1 MILNDNIKITGRL
14 HIEVINRKGLIT
26 QEYEWDNLITNVGY
40 LAAAQSMAGVSGAAI
55 NTVAMGTNS
64 VAPTLTDTAITSP
77 FVIPVNGVVYHP
89 NLTDDPK
96 WVQFNFTVGF
106 LQAVG
111 MNIYEWGLLTADGRL
126 FSRLTRSLIAKTNEM
141 QLVGQWTINM

>member
-1 MILNDNIKITGRL
+1 MILNDKIKLTGHL
-14 HIEVINRKGLIT
+14 HIQVVNREGEIT
-26 QEYEWDNLITNVGY
+26 REYDWDNMITNVGY
-40 LAAAQSMAGVSGAAI
+40 LAAAQSLAGVSGAAI
-55 NTVAMGTNS
+55 NSVAMGTNS
-64 VAPTLTDTAITSP
+64 TAPALTDTAITSP
-77 FVIPVNGVVYHP
+77 FSVPVTGVVYHP
-89 NLTDDPK
+89 ILTDDPK

-111 MNIYEWGLLTADGRL
+111 MNIYEWGLITADGRL

>member
-1 MILNDNIKITGRL
+1 MILNDKIQLKGRL
-14 HIEVINRKGLIT
+14 LIKVVNRNGLIT
-26 QEYEWDNLITNVGY
+26 QEYDWDNLITNTGY
-40 LAAAQSMAGVSGAAI
+40 LAAAQSLAGVPGAA
-55 NTVAMGTNS
+55 VNS
-64 VAPTLTDTAITSP
+64 VAIGTDSAEPALTDTAITDP
-77 FVIPVNGVVYHP
+77 FTVPVTGITYHP

-111 MNIYEWGLLTADGRL
+111 MNIYEWGLITADGRL

-141 QLVGQWTINM
+141 QLVGQWTVNM